1 MNKTLKK
8 QFLKDIKQ
16 GTMIDVTFI
25 TFENETFINRY
36 VYASNTFFSI
46 TGNNDCSS
54 FIDLNDIDDD
64 LEVFTGINKK
74 ANITNIIEPVE
85 YKCLF
90 YNPSVVDLTQ
100 KEIEK
105 ILGYKINIEKKKKI

>member
-1 MNKTLKK
+1 MNKTLKE

-16 GTMIDVTFI
+16 GTMIDVTFV
-25 TFENETFINRY
+25 TYQKETFINRY
-36 VYASNTFFSI
+36 VFASNTFFSI
-46 TGNNDCSS
+46 TDNHDASTY
-54 FIDLNDIDDD
+54 IDLKDVEDD
-64 LEVFTGINKK
+64 LEVFTTMFRK

-90 YNPSVVDLTQ
+90 YNPSVVDLTK

-105 ILGYKINIEKKKKI
+105 ILGYKINIVEE

>member
-1 MNKTLKK
+1 MNKTLKE

-25 TFENETFINRY
+25 TYQNETFVNRY
-36 VYASNTFFSI
+36 VFASNTFFSI
-46 TGNNDCSS
+46 TDNHDASA
-54 FIDLNDIDDD
+54 FIDLKYVEDD
-64 LEVFTGINKK
+64 LEVFDTLNKK

-90 YNPSVVDLTQ
+90 YNPSVVDLTK

-105 ILGYKINIEKKKKI
+105 ILGYKINIVKE

>member
-1 MNKTLKK
+1 MNKTLKE
-8 QFLKDIKQ
+8 QFLKDIKP

-36 VYASNTFFSI
+36 VCDGNTFFSI
-46 TGNNDCSS
+46 TDNHEASAY
-54 FIDLNDIDDD
+54 IDLKDVDDD
-64 LEVFTGINKK
+64 LEVFTTFYRK

-90 YNPSVVDLTQ
+90 YNPSVVDLTK

-105 ILGYKINIEKKKKI
+105 ILGYKINIVEE